1 MQDTLLYYY
10 SKQVRDPFINDL
22 KLQIMDAEGIHLMSA
37 VFEKPILNSI
47 SELELNMSSN
57 VADFST
63 FTLNFYYNKFNII
76 SEIDGK

>member
-10 SKQVRDPFINDL
+10 SKAVKEPFINDI

-47 SELELNMSSN
+47 SDLELNMSSN
-57 VADFST
+57 IAEFTT
-63 FTLNFYYNKFNII
+63 FDLNFYYNKFNII
-76 SEIDGK
+76 LEIDN